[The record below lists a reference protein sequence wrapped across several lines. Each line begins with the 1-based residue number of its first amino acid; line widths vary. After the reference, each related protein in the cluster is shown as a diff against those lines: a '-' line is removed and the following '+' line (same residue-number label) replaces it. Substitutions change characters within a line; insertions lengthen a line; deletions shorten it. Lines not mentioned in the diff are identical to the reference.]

1 MLIQKLSEQSEP
13 MKLTRF
19 VEPLKHKIQAIYD
32 ELFGFIT
39 MFYTYILYSKK
50 LNAFYKG
57 ETKNILDRLYRHNS
71 GYEKSTKLGTPWILL
86 WQDVKS
92 TKSEAKQLTNNVI
105 VSIDNTIITDLDIN
119 KEINFLKFINKDQAA
134 NNPELLKKEIVNSLI
149 DRKIKDIETNYFKIE
164 VSEKEIEIN
173 LYNYLERIKINNEII
188 NSFYNQNEIE
198 KDYLKNIIKIDMKW
212 SKLVRQLYESRLNV
226 NLTEVNKELEKK
238 QNNSVDD
245 EKLNTKLIIIEQN
258 KLLNKFSAT
267 HLEKSKKKY
276 LIKFL

>member
-1 MLIQKLSEQSEP
+1 M
-13 MKLTRF
+13 
-19 VEPLKHKIQAIYD
+19 
-32 ELFGFIT
+32 
-39 MFYTYILYSKK
+39 SKK
-50 LNAFYKG
+50 
-57 ETKNILDRLYRHNS
+57 KNF
-71 GYEKSTKLGTPWILL
+71 LL
-86 WQDVKS
+86 IFFVFFL
-92 TKSEAKQLTNNVI
+92 TNTEAKQLTNNVI
-105 VSIDNTIITDLDIN
+105 VSIDNSIITDLDIN
-119 KEINFLKFINKDQAA
+119 KEINFLKFINKDQAL

-173 LYNYLERIKINNEII
+173 LYNYLERMKINNEVL
-188 NSFYNQNEIE
+188 NSFYNQYEIE

-212 SKLVRQLYESRLNV
+212 SKLVRQMYESRLNV
-226 NLTEVNKELEKK
+226 NLTEVNKELEKE

-245 EKLNTKLIIIEQN
+245 EKLKKELIITEQN

>member
-1 MLIQKLSEQSEP
+1 M
-13 MKLTRF
+13 
-19 VEPLKHKIQAIYD
+19 
-32 ELFGFIT
+32 
-39 MFYTYILYSKK
+39 SKK
-50 LNAFYKG
+50 IF
-57 ETKNILDRLYRHNS
+57 
-71 GYEKSTKLGTPWILL
+71 LL
-86 WQDVKS
+86 IFFVFFLTS
-92 TKSEAKQLTNNVI
+92 SEAKQLTNNVI

-134 NNPELLKKEIVNSLI
+134 NNPELLKKEIINSLI

-173 LYNYLERIKINNEII
+173 LYNYLERIKINNETI

-212 SKLVRQLYESRLNV
+212 SKLIRQLYESRLNV
-226 NLTEVNKELEKK
+226 NLTEVNKDLEKE
-238 QNNSVDD
+238 QNNSVED
-245 EKLNTKLIIIEQN
+245 EKLKRQLIITEQN

>member
-1 MLIQKLSEQSEP
+1 M
-13 MKLTRF
+13 
-19 VEPLKHKIQAIYD
+19 
-32 ELFGFIT
+32 
-39 MFYTYILYSKK
+39 SKK
-50 LNAFYKG
+50 IFLLIFFVCFL
-57 ETKNILDRLYRHNS
+57 TNS
-71 GYEKSTKLGTPWILL
+71 K
-86 WQDVKS
+86 
-92 TKSEAKQLTNNVI
+92 AKQLTNNVV
-105 VSIDNTIITDLDIN
+105 VSIDNSIITDLDIN
-119 KEINFLKFINKDQAA
+119 KEINFLKFVNKDQAA

-173 LYNYLERIKINNEII
+173 LYNYLERIKINNEIL

-212 SKLVRQLYESRLNV
+212 SKLVRQMYESRLNV
-226 NLTEVNKELEKK
+226 NLTEVNRELEKE

-245 EKLNTKLIIIEQN
+245 EKLKRQLIITEQN
-258 KLLNKFSAT
+258 KLLNKYSAT

>member
-1 MLIQKLSEQSEP
+1 M
-13 MKLTRF
+13 
-19 VEPLKHKIQAIYD
+19 
-32 ELFGFIT
+32 
-39 MFYTYILYSKK
+39 SKK
-50 LNAFYKG
+50 
-57 ETKNILDRLYRHNS
+57 KNFLLLFFLLFFSNS
-71 GYEKSTKLGTPWILL
+71 ES
-86 WQDVKS
+86 
-92 TKSEAKQLTNNVI
+92 KQLTNNVI

-149 DRKIKDIETNYFKIE
+149 DRKIKDIETNYYKIE
-164 VSEKEIEIN
+164 VSEKEIDIN

-226 NLTEVNKELEKK
+226 NLTEVNKELEKE

-245 EKLNTKLIIIEQN
+245 EKLKRQLIITEQN
-258 KLLNKFSAT
+258 KLLNKFSTT

>member
-1 MLIQKLSEQSEP
+1 M
-13 MKLTRF
+13 
-19 VEPLKHKIQAIYD
+19 
-32 ELFGFIT
+32 
-39 MFYTYILYSKK
+39 SKK
-50 LNAFYKG
+50 IF
-57 ETKNILDRLYRHNS
+57 
-71 GYEKSTKLGTPWILL
+71 LL
-86 WQDVKS
+86 IFFVFFL
-92 TKSEAKQLTNNVI
+92 TNSEANQLTNNVI

-119 KEINFLKFINKDQAA
+119 KEINFLKFINKDQTA

-149 DRKIKDIETNYFKIE
+149 DRKIKDIETNFFKIE

-173 LYNYLERIKINNEII
+173 LYNYLERIKINNEIL
-188 NSFYNQNEIE
+188 NSFYNQNQIE

-226 NLTEVNKELEKK
+226 NLTEVNKELEKE

-245 EKLNTKLIIIEQN
+245 EKLKRQLIITEQN

>member
-1 MLIQKLSEQSEP
+1 M
-13 MKLTRF
+13 
-19 VEPLKHKIQAIYD
+19 
-32 ELFGFIT
+32 
-39 MFYTYILYSKK
+39 SKK
-50 LNAFYKG
+50 IF
-57 ETKNILDRLYRHNS
+57 
-71 GYEKSTKLGTPWILL
+71 LL
-86 WQDVKS
+86 IFFVFIF

-105 VSIDNTIITDLDIN
+105 VSIDNLIITDLDIN
-119 KEINFLKFINKDQAA
+119 KEINFLKFINKNQSF
-134 NNPELLKKEIVNSLI
+134 NSPEILKKEIINILI
-149 DRKIKDIETNYFKIE
+149 DRKVKDIETIYFKIE

-226 NLTEVNKELEKK
+226 NLTEVNKELEKE

-245 EKLNTKLIIIEQN
+245 EKLKRQLIITEQN

>member
-1 MLIQKLSEQSEP
+1 M
-13 MKLTRF
+13 
-19 VEPLKHKIQAIYD
+19 
-32 ELFGFIT
+32 
-39 MFYTYILYSKK
+39 SKK
-50 LNAFYKG
+50 IF
-57 ETKNILDRLYRHNS
+57 
-71 GYEKSTKLGTPWILL
+71 LL
-86 WQDVKS
+86 IFVFFL
-92 TKSEAKQLTNNVI
+92 TNSEAKQLTNNVI

-134 NNPELLKKEIVNSLI
+134 NNPVLLKREILNSLI
-149 DRKIKDIETNYFKIE
+149 DRKIKDIETNNFKIE

-173 LYNYLERIKINNEII
+173 LYNYLERSKINNEII

-198 KDYLKNIIKIDMKW
+198 TDYLKNIIKIDMKW

-226 NLTEVNKELEKK
+226 NLTEVNKELEKE
-238 QNNSVDD
+238 QNNTVDD
-245 EKLNTKLIIIEQN
+245 EKLKRQLIITEQN

>member
-1 MLIQKLSEQSEP
+1 M
-13 MKLTRF
+13 
-19 VEPLKHKIQAIYD
+19 
-32 ELFGFIT
+32 
-39 MFYTYILYSKK
+39 SKK
-50 LNAFYKG
+50 IF
-57 ETKNILDRLYRHNS
+57 
-71 GYEKSTKLGTPWILL
+71 LL
-86 WQDVKS
+86 IFFVFFL

-134 NNPELLKKEIVNSLI
+134 NNPELFKKEIVNSLI

-173 LYNYLERIKINNEII
+173 LYSYLERIKINNEII

-212 SKLVRQLYESRLNV
+212 SKLVRQMYESRLNV
-226 NLTEVNKELEKK
+226 NLTEVNKELEKE

-245 EKLNTKLIIIEQN
+245 EKLKRQLIITEQN

>member
-1 MLIQKLSEQSEP
+1 M
-13 MKLTRF
+13 
-19 VEPLKHKIQAIYD
+19 
-32 ELFGFIT
+32 
-39 MFYTYILYSKK
+39 SKK
-50 LNAFYKG
+50 IF
-57 ETKNILDRLYRHNS
+57 
-71 GYEKSTKLGTPWILL
+71 LL
-86 WQDVKS
+86 IFFVFFL
-92 TKSEAKQLTNNVI
+92 TNSEANQLTNNVI

-119 KEINFLKFINKDQAA
+119 KEINFLKFINKDQTA

-164 VSEKEIEIN
+164 VPEKEIEIN
-173 LYNYLERIKINNEII
+173 LYNYLNRIKVNNEII

-198 KDYLKNIIKIDMKW
+198 KDYLRNIIKIDMKW

-226 NLTEVNKELEKK
+226 NLTEVNKELEKE

-245 EKLNTKLIIIEQN
+245 EKLKRQLIITEQN
-258 KLLNKFSAT
+258 KLLNKFSAI